1 MTDHVAPAAHA
12 HGGGGGGEGGGG
24 GGGLKCSWIQ
34 STCSSWVTGK
44 RTKIFEMGSEI

>member
-1 MTDHVAPAAHA
+1 MTDHIAPAAHA
-12 HGGGGGGEGGGG
+12 HGGGGGGGGGKNAAG
-24 GGGLKCSWIQ
+24 FQ